1 MAPKQE
7 ISKKNKKAKTERAIE
22 DLTFGLKN
30 KNKSHKV
37 KEFINQVHT
46 MKKNDN
52 IDKDAV
58 NQYYVKYNISF
69 TLGDYYLFFSSLS

>member
-7 ISKKNKKAKTERAIE
+7 ISKKAKKAKTERAIE

-37 KEFINQVHT
+37 KEFIQQVNT
-46 MKKNDN
+46 MKKNDSV
-52 IDKDAV
+52 DKDAV
-58 NQYYVKYNISF
+58 SQ
-69 TLGDYYLFFSSLS
+69 LLLHM